1 MKNSARFTERASGAI
16 AAARDA
22 AASLGHSYIGT
33 EHLLLGIAAETEG
46 LGARLLSGQ
55 GLDMA
60 SLTRLVAAEMGSG
73 APGAP
78 EQGLTS
84 NAAAAIER
92 AAEEARRLGQ
102 GYVGTEHLLLGVLRL
117 PDCAAVRLLN
127 ASGRAPD
134 TIYTEILDL
143 FGSPESRP
151 GRQESGRSQA
161 PFRPPYRRA
170 ETRVLD
176 QYLSLIHI

>member
-102 GYVGTEHLLLGVLRL
+102 GYVGTEHLLLGVLRT
-117 PDCAAVRLLN
+117 
-127 ASGRAPD
+127 AP
-134 TIYTEILDL
+134 
-143 FGSPESRP
+143 P
-151 GRQESGRSQA
+151 
-161 PFRPPYRRA
+161 
-170 ETRVLD
+170 
-176 QYLSLIHI
+176 